1 MEQTKKSNVFTN
13 RNFTLVFLGALVSN
27 VAALFYSFAV
37 SFYILTLT
45 DNNAFIQGLYLAIGG
60 VVFCISSLFGGG
72 ISDRFNKVKIMYI
85 CDYIKGFVIIGFTLL
100 FMFVIKSNNIKV
112 ISLFII
118 TIVLNMIAGIF
129 TPASNALL
137 PRIVEEESFQ
147 QAQSYFSILN
157 SFQSI
162 VGVFLAGILYSLIP
176 IEVLFLIVGI
186 CYIGSAISEMFI
198 RYNHEREDGQ
208 RLSIITIFKDIK
220 SGFKYFISIKP
231 IFYLMMGIL
240 VFNFFFSPVYS
251 NFVPYFIVS
260 DVTGTDY
267 LLNNIITPE
276 LWSSIFSVGIGIGSL
291 VVGFIFSFMKQ
302 KEKYNKLIR
311 ISLVLVSLTFMV
323 DTFMYFLFIKDIVHI
338 NILLIT
344 FFMSLIFIGGLII
357 FINVPASTS
366 MMRMIDKDNF
376 GKVSSVI
383 SIGSQGLIPL
393 STFLAGLCLTYI
405 GSLGLLF
412 ICSLGSLIVSLFMY
426 INKSIKQI

>member
-1 MEQTKKSNVFTN
+1 
-13 RNFTLVFLGALVSN
+13 
-27 VAALFYSFAV
+27 
-37 SFYILTLT
+37 
-45 DNNAFIQGLYLAIGG
+45 
-60 VVFCISSLFGGG
+60 
-72 ISDRFNKVKIMYI
+72 
-85 CDYIKGFVIIGFTLL
+85 
-100 FMFVIKSNNIKV
+100 
-112 ISLFII
+112 
-118 TIVLNMIAGIF
+118 
-129 TPASNALL
+129 
-137 PRIVEEESFQ
+137 
-147 QAQSYFSILN
+147 
-157 SFQSI
+157 
-162 VGVFLAGILYSLIP
+162 
-176 IEVLFLIVGI
+176 
-186 CYIGSAISEMFI
+186 MFI

-208 RLSIITIFKDIK
+208 SLSIVTIFKDIK

-231 IFYLMMGIL
+231 IFYLLMGIL

-291 VVGFIFSFMKQ
+291 VVGFIFSLMKQ

-311 ISLVLVSLTFMV
+311 ISFVLVSLTFMV
-323 DTFMYFLFIKDIVHI
+323 DAFMYFLFIKDIVHI

-344 FFMSLIFIGGLII
+344 FFMSLIIIGGLII

-376 GKVSSVI
+376 GKVSSVV

-412 ICSLGSLIVSLFMY
+412 ICSLGSLIVSLFIY